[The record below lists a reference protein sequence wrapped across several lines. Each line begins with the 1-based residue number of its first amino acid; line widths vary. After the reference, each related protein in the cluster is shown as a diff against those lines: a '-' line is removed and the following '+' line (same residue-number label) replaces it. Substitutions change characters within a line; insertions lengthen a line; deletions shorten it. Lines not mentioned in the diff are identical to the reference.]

1 MSQSEALAR
10 LREILEPGDMVHTI
24 RRHTSRSGVS
34 CSVSLFAAF
43 HDELQ
48 CLDHLAA
55 PALGLSLDRKHGG
68 VRCSCASTNTA
79 ADSAALVNQLG
90 EALGYQLRHRQL

>member
-1 MSQSEALAR
+1 MIQSEALAR
-10 LREILEPGDMVHTI
+10 LREILRPGDTVSTI
-24 RRHTSRSGVS
+24 RRHTSRSGAS

-48 CLDHLAA
+48 SLDHLAA
-55 PALGLSLDRKHGG
+55 PALALSLDRKHGG
-68 VRCSCASTNTA
+68 IRTHNG
-79 ADSAALVNQLG
+79 DSISLVNQLG